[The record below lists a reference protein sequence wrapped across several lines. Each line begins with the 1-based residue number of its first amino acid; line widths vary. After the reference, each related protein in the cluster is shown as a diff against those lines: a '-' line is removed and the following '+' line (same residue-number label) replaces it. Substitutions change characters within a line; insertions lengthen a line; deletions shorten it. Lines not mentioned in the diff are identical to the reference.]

1 MVRFRRRRKG
11 VRAEIRPR
19 AREKER
25 TMQSGYHVYR
35 VHERACA
42 HTYVH
47 ARVSERDGVSGNGKG
62 IARRTRRKKGKDPRI
77 RMCARAGDIERN
89 LKKKEKRDEQN
100 RGRGGRERE
109 RERRG
114 EIFVCGACVSYVRV
128 YAKMKETGEERDETS
143 SA

>member
-11 VRAEIRPR
+11 VRAGIRPR
-19 AREKER
+19 AREEER

-47 ARVSERDGVSGNGKG
+47 ARVSERDGVSGSGKG

-109 RERRG
+109 SAEAKSS
-114 EIFVCGACVSYVRV
+114 FVVHVCHTCVCTL
-128 YAKMKETGEERDETS
+128 K
-143 SA
+143 